1 MVNPHDTPSPHSRD
15 WDDREREEEG
25 SLSRPSGGSGSDYTR
40 DPIDWSNENTSPD
53 IPSPSSGKS
62 VKCYVCEGQFD
73 RNECWKVGK
82 RKYIC
87 RACKFGSGK
96 SGYYPKKR
104 SFRKIA
110 AIIITTILSV
120 AVIGMFLFGDGSFD
134 SLTQISIPLGDITEQ
149 ISDTIQPCKVYNSI
163 QITNVASQGTISLM
177 SCSIENKD
185 VLTVSGDLSKSAQ
198 INLTLL
204 NPDMKKIQDVTFVK
218 KEFSH
223 IIGKELYSKDAG
235 EWRINVIVSGKLQ
248 GVLKFIAN

>member
-1 MVNPHDTPSPHSRD
+1 MAENMVNPHDTPSPHSGD
-15 WDDREREEEG
+15 WDEREKADER
-25 SLSRPSGGSGSDYTR
+25 SLSRPSGGSGYTR
-40 DPIDWSNENTSPD
+40 PPTDWSRVNNSNTYRSNNT
-53 IPSPSSGKS
+53 GTGTG
-62 VKCYVCEGQFD
+62 YVPQKG
-73 RNECWKVGK
+73 
-82 RKYIC
+82 
-87 RACKFGSGK
+87 
-96 SGYYPKKR
+96 R
-104 SFRKIA
+104 SRKIA
-110 AIIITTILSV
+110 AGIISV
-120 AVIGMFLFGDGSFD
+120 FFIAIIGMFLFGDGSFD

-204 NPDMKKIQDVTFVK
+204 NPDMKKIQEVTFVK

-235 EWRINVIVSGKLQ
+235 KWRINVIVNGKLQ
-248 GVLKFIAN
+248 GVLEFLSVK

>member
-15 WDDREREEEG
+15 WDEREEAFKR
-25 SLSRPSGGSGSDYTR
+25 SSSGGSGYSPPPT
-40 DPIDWSNENTSPD
+40 DWSKVNDSSTSRSYNT
-53 IPSPSSGKS
+53 GTGTG
-62 VKCYVCEGQFD
+62 YVPQKG
-73 RNECWKVGK
+73 
-82 RKYIC
+82 
-87 RACKFGSGK
+87 
-96 SGYYPKKR
+96 R
-104 SFRKIA
+104 SRKIA
-110 AIIITTILSV
+110 AIIITILSV

-185 VLTVSGDLSKSAQ
+185 VLTVSGELSQSSQ

-223 IIGKELYSKDAG
+223 IIGKELYVKDAG
-235 EWRINVIVSGKLQ
+235 EWRINVTVSGKIH
-248 GVLKFIAN
+248 GALKFMVN

>member
-15 WDDREREEEG
+15 WDEREREDER
-25 SLSRPSGGSGSDYTR
+25 SLSRGHGGSGGSADGPY
-40 DPIDWSNENTSPD
+40 IK
-53 IPSPSSGKS
+53 PSTDSTQPPTDSSKES
-62 VKCYVCEGQFD
+62 STIQYRSKKVVKKGRSY
-73 RNECWKVGK
+73 KIVGV
-82 RKYIC
+82 IILV
-87 RACKFGSGK
+87 F
-96 SGYYPKKR
+96 
-104 SFRKIA
+104 FIA
-110 AIIITTILSV
+110 I
-120 AVIGMFLFGDGSFD
+120 IGMFLFGSGSFD
-134 SLTQISIPLGDITEQ
+134 SLTQISLPLGDITEQISIPLGDITEQ

-163 QITNVASQGTISLM
+163 QITKVASQGTISLM

-218 KEFSH
+218 EKFSH

-248 GVLKFIAN
+248 GILKFIAN

>member
-15 WDDREREEEG
+15 WDDREREEER
-25 SLSRPSGGSGSDYTR
+25 SLSRPSGGSGYTR
-40 DPIDWSNENTSPD
+40 PPTDWSRVNDSSTYRSYNT
-53 IPSPSSGKS
+53 GTGTG
-62 VKCYVCEGQFD
+62 YVPQKG
-73 RNECWKVGK
+73 
-82 RKYIC
+82 
-87 RACKFGSGK
+87 
-96 SGYYPKKR
+96 R
-104 SFRKIA
+104 SRKIA
-110 AIIITTILSV
+110 AIIITILSV

-163 QITNVASQGTISLM
+163 QITKVASQGTISLR

-223 IIGKELYSKDAG
+223 TIGKELYSKDAG
-235 EWRINVIVSGKLQ
+235 EWRINVIVDGKLQ
-248 GVLKFIAN
+248 GILKFIAN

>member
-15 WDDREREEEG
+15 WDERANAEER
-25 SLSRPSGGSGSDYTR
+25 SLSRGSGGSGYTR
-40 DPIDWSNENTSPD
+40 PPTDWSRVNNSNTYRSNNT
-53 IPSPSSGKS
+53 GTGTG
-62 VKCYVCEGQFD
+62 YVH
-73 RNECWKVGK
+73 
-82 RKYIC
+82 RK
-87 RACKFGSGK
+87 G
-96 SGYYPKKR
+96 R
-104 SFRKIA
+104 SRKIA
-110 AIIITTILSV
+110 AGIISV
-120 AVIGMFLFGDGSFD
+120 FFIVIIGMFMFGDGSFD
-134 SLTQISIPLGDITEQ
+134 SLTWISIPLGDIAEQISLPLGDITEQ
-149 ISDTIQPCKVYNSI
+149 ISDTIQPCKVYGSI
-163 QITNVASQGTISLM
+163 QITKVASQGTISLT

-248 GVLKFIAN
+248 DPLKFIVN

>member
-15 WDDREREEEG
+15 WDEREKADEG
-25 SLSRPSGGSGSDYTR
+25 SSSRPSGESGYTR
-40 DPIDWSNENTSPD
+40 PPTDWSGVNNSNTDRSYNTGTDPE
-53 IPSPSSGKS
+53 
-62 VKCYVCEGQFD
+62 YVPQKG
-73 RNECWKVGK
+73 
-82 RKYIC
+82 
-87 RACKFGSGK
+87 
-96 SGYYPKKR
+96 R
-104 SFRKIA
+104 SRKIA
-110 AIIITTILSV
+110 AIIITILSV

>member
-1 MVNPHDTPSPHSRD
+1 MTNPHDTPSPHSRD
-15 WDDREREEEG
+15 WDDREKADEG
-25 SLSRPSGGSGSDYTR
+25 SSSRPSGGSGYTR
-40 DPIDWSNENTSPD
+40 PPTDWSRVNNSNTYRSYNT
-53 IPSPSSGKS
+53 GTGTG
-62 VKCYVCEGQFD
+62 YVPQKG
-73 RNECWKVGK
+73 
-82 RKYIC
+82 
-87 RACKFGSGK
+87 
-96 SGYYPKKR
+96 R
-104 SFRKIA
+104 SRKIA
-110 AIIITTILSV
+110 AIIITILSV

-198 INLTLL
+198 VNLTLL

-248 GVLKFIAN
+248 GVLKFMFVK

>member
-1 MVNPHDTPSPHSRD
+1 MVENMVNPHDTPSPHSRD
-15 WDDREREEEG
+15 WDDREREDER
-25 SLSRPSGGSGSDYTR
+25 SLSRPSGGSGYTR
-40 DPIDWSNENTSPD
+40 PPTDWSRVNNSNTYRSYNT
-53 IPSPSSGKS
+53 GTGTG
-62 VKCYVCEGQFD
+62 YVPQKG
-73 RNECWKVGK
+73 
-82 RKYIC
+82 
-87 RACKFGSGK
+87 
-96 SGYYPKKR
+96 R
-104 SFRKIA
+104 SRKIA
-110 AIIITTILSV
+110 AGIISV
-120 AVIGMFLFGDGSFD
+120 FFIVIIGMFMFGDGSFD

-235 EWRINVIVSGKLQ
+235 KWRINVIVSGKLQ
-248 GVLKFIAN
+248 GALKFMVE

>member
-1 MVNPHDTPSPHSRD
+1 MVENMVNPHDTPSPHSRD
-15 WDDREREEEG
+15 WDDREKADEG
-25 SLSRPSGGSGSDYTR
+25 SSSRPSGGSGSDYTR
-40 DPIDWSNENTSPD
+40 DPIDWSRVNDSSTYRSYNT
-53 IPSPSSGKS
+53 GTGTG
-62 VKCYVCEGQFD
+62 YVPQKG
-73 RNECWKVGK
+73 
-82 RKYIC
+82 
-87 RACKFGSGK
+87 
-96 SGYYPKKR
+96 R
-104 SFRKIA
+104 SRKIA
-110 AIIITTILSV
+110 AIIITILSV

-235 EWRINVIVSGKLQ
+235 KWRINVIVNGKLH
-248 GVLKFIAN
+248 GILKFMVN